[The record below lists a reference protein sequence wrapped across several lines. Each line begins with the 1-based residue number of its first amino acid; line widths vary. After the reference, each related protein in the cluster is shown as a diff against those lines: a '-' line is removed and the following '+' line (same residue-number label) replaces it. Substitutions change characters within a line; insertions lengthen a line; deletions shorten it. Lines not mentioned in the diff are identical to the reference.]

1 MIARIADARE
11 RVVGNGYARRRGS
24 ISSALRRVVLPALHG
39 LPGFVRATLLTRY
52 DGDFWKIRVLTVWQ
66 NLDAVRAF
74 AGADAEAARVELAAQ
89 AVLASY
95 DTRAVHWNLVLEDRS
110 KVTD

>member
-1 MIARIADARE
+1 MLVRE
-11 RVVGNGYARRRGS
+11 W
-24 ISSALRRVVLPALHG
+24 SATATQDGAAAYRAHFDEVVLPALHG

-74 AGADAEAARVELAAQ
+74 AGADAEGARVELAAQ